1 MIIEKPLRIGTTI
14 RELLQASPKVQQIV
28 GKHIYPYLTQVEI
41 RHPHIVYDAVGV
53 TFEQT
58 KDGEYPSEITLTLN
72 CNTTDYLAGI
82 ELGEAVIGVFEDHQ
96 DISVTSASCE
106 YDNGA
111 MMFIHSIT
119 INIVT
124 E

>member
-1 MIIEKPLRIGTTI
+1 MIVEKPLRIGATI
-14 RELLQASPKVQQIV
+14 RELLLTSPKVQQIV
-28 GKHIYPYLTQVEI
+28 GKHIYPYLTQEEI
-41 RHPHIVYDAVGV
+41 RHAHIVYDAVGV

-72 CNTTDYLAGI
+72 CNTTDYDLGI
-82 ELGEAVIGVFEDHQ
+82 ELGEAVIDVFEDHQ
-96 DISVTSASCE
+96 DIAVTYASCE

-111 MMFIHSIT
+111 TMFTHSIT
-119 INIVT
+119 INIDV

>member
-1 MIIEKPLRIGTTI
+1 MIVDKPLRIGATI
-14 RELLQASPKVQQIV
+14 RELLLTSPKVQQIV
-28 GKHIYPYLTQVEI
+28 GKHIYPYLTQEEI
-41 RHPHIVYDAVGV
+41 RHPHIVFDGLGV

-72 CNTTDYLAGI
+72 CNTTNYDLGI
-82 ELGEAVIGVFEDHQ
+82 ELGEAVIDVFEDHQ
-96 DISVTSASCE
+96 DISVTYASCE
-106 YDNGA
+106 YDAGA
-111 MMFIHSIT
+111 MMFTHSIT

>member
-1 MIIEKPLRIGTTI
+1 MIIEKPLRIGTEI
-14 RELLQASPKVQQIV
+14 SRLLSTSPKVASIV
-28 GKHIYPYLTQVEI
+28 GKHIYPYLTQVEV
-41 RHPHIVYDAVGV
+41 RKPHIVYDAVSV

-72 CNTTDYLAGI
+72 CNTTDYNLGI
-82 ELGEAVIGVFEDHQ
+82 ELGEAVIDVFEDHQ

-111 MMFIHSIT
+111 MMFTHSIT